1 METMF
6 RSKRLEEA
14 KKQNEFNSHIYTSNK
29 SNLGKSLSWILRHGA
44 IDRGLNMSSGGYVL
58 CIAILNIPQF
68 RKFTL
73 EDIKDVVYNGNKK
86 RYVIMEK
93 NKQLYIKAI
102 M

>member
-14 KKQNEFNSHIYTSNK
+14 KKQNEFNSHTYTSNK

-73 EDIKDVVYNGNKK
+73 EDIS
-86 RYVIMEK
+86 
-93 NKQLYIKAI
+93 LIKFKI
-102 M
+102 YSFYYFYMTIINY